1 MGYRPWVAKES
12 DTTQQLDNNYSFTGP
27 NHITLF
33 LLSHC
38 YHESS
43 KETHCLDNRY
53 SSGGGLNLR
62 DTLSSQ
68 AACWYLICVRT
79 ICQAGRVIGCKLS
92 FSTPAWC
99 RRDAF
104 SQGSGYCPENKC
116 VDFWVTSF
124 QFGTDRYLFFYNELP
139 GVSQTVCL
147 SHLPRFHSSKKSAN
161 TSVSIFFS
169 VRLSCAII
177 TYGVSA
183 DILINQRRKN
193 WRYNCSVVH
202 RLFYGICGSNC

>member
-104 SQGSGYCPENKC
+104 SQGSGFLSDIIPVWHRQVFIFLQWTTRSEP
-116 VDFWVTSF
+116 D
-124 QFGTDRYLFFYNELP
+124 
-139 GVSQTVCL
+139 CL
-147 SHLPRFHSSKKSAN
+147 SQSSPKISF
-161 TSVSIFFS
+161 I
-169 VRLSCAII
+169 
-177 TYGVSA
+177 
-183 DILINQRRKN
+183 
-193 WRYNCSVVH
+193 
-202 RLFYGICGSNC
+202 